1 MQFKAHQKLKIY
13 IYLSSLRDISQKIA
27 LMIRPLALNLQF
39 RLSRTANFTARK
51 PNSQF
56 QDDTKWSA
64 CFNQIGKGGGK
75 LKMHIRFCGNRGM
88 HPAITIR

>member
-1 MQFKAHQKLKIY
+1 
-13 IYLSSLRDISQKIA
+13 
-27 LMIRPLALNLQF
+27 MIRPLALNLHF

-64 CFNQIGKGGGK
+64 CFNQIGEGGGK
-75 LKMHIRFCGNRGM
+75 LKMHIRFCG
-88 HPAITIR
+88 